1 MDKNNESTTE
11 NTEVVDGVENT
22 DNGEKTTD
30 AANDVVIDDKKDA
43 DTDVV
48 VDDKK
53 EDNTNSTKE
62 ENDDENFMLNI
73 AANMIKAASEKD
85 YISFKNGAIEIIK
98 MKTAEHE
105 GVKAYKDDIA
115 YYTDIKDKMS

>member
-11 NTEVVDGVENT
+11 NTEVVDGVDGVENT
-22 DNGEKTTD
+22 DNGEKTT
-30 AANDVVIDDKKDA
+30 DA

-53 EDNTNSTKE
+53 EDNTDSTKE

-105 GVKAYKDDIA
+105 GVKAYKDDMA

>member
-22 DNGEKTTD
+22 DNGEKTAD
-30 AANDVVIDDKKDA
+30 ADA

-53 EDNTNSTKE
+53 EDNTDSTKE
-62 ENDDENFMLNI
+62 NDEENFVLNI

-105 GVKAYKDDIA
+105 GVKAYKYDMA